1 MSLINPKTNLTNFLC
16 PMSAEWN
23 IALVPPVNYGLPAL
37 HDLEIEWKI
46 NVRYS
51 SDVACRKIRD
61 KKVTNFR
68 RKRPIVWCFRSLNDG
83 KCPEKRESDYVWK
96 TMTWGDLKAVTHDWK
111 YIATMSDS
119 ISLFS
124 CPSTFTMLEKYSK
137 CRIWIF
143 QTWYFS
149 PIFVLLKVT
158 CLVALL

>member
-124 CPSTFTMLEKYSK
+124 CAPAHSQCWKNTQNVAFEFFKLG
-137 CRIWIF
+137 IF
-143 QTWYFS
+143 HQFLSY
-149 PIFVLLKVT
+149 LKWPVW
-158 CLVALL
+158 

>member
-23 IALVPPVNYGLPAL
+23 IALVPLVNYGLPAL

-83 KCPEKRESDYVWK
+83 KCPEKRERLRLENDDLGRFKGSHPWLEIHSYYVR
-96 TMTWGDLKAVTHDWK
+96 LHQ
-111 YIATMSDS
+111 
-119 ISLFS
+119 L
-124 CPSTFTMLEKYSK
+124 
-137 CRIWIF
+137 
-143 QTWYFS
+143 
-149 PIFVLLKVT
+149 IFVPGHIHNVGKILKMSHLNFSNLVFFT
-158 CLVALL
+158 NFCLT